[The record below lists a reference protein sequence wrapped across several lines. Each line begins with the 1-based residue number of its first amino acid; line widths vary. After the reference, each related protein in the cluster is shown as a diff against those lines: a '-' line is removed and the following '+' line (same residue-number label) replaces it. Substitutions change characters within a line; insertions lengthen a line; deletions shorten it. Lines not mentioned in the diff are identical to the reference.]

1 MLGITLAQ
9 SILNGFM
16 AGSIYIL
23 LALGLTLIM
32 GIMGIVQLAHGEIY
46 MMGAYVTYAFCTV
59 LGLPF
64 MLSLVISALI
74 MGTIGI
80 IIEKIFYRPFRHE
93 TDFLPVLIVATA
105 VMLILQNT
113 AIISF
118 GASDKVVSSP
128 FRGVINFAGV
138 SLSRERLI
146 AIIITFILVTALFFL
161 LQKTKVGQAMI
172 AISQNFR
179 GAALQGISINRISS
193 VGMYIGCAL
202 AAVAGALMG
211 AIFNLSPTMGNFAL
225 MKGIAAMVLGGMG
238 SLIGTVVGGL
248 IIGLTEGIVSS
259 FLGVQIANL
268 TVFMLIILIL
278 LFRPQGIMGQPSR

>member
-1 MLGITLAQ
+1 MLAQ
-9 SILNGFM
+9 SILNGFT

-32 GIMGIVQLAHGEIY
+32 GIMGIVQMAHGEIY

-74 MGTIGI
+74 MGTVGV
-80 IIEKIFYRPFRHE
+80 IIEKVFYRPFRHKP
-93 TDFLPVLIVATA
+93 DFLPVLIVATA
-105 VMLILQNT
+105 VMLMLQNT

-118 GASDKVVSSP
+118 GATDKVVTSP
-128 FRGVINFAGV
+128 FSGVITFFGV
-138 SLSRERLI
+138 SLSLERLI
-146 AIIITFILVTALFFL
+146 AIIITIILVTALFFL
-161 LQKTKVGQAMI
+161 LRMTKIGQAMV
-172 AISQNFR
+172 AISQHFN
-179 GAALQGISINRISS
+179 GAALQGININHISS

-202 AAVAGALMG
+202 AAVAGAIMG

-238 SLIGTVVGGL
+238 SLIGTVIGGL

-259 FLGVQIANL
+259 YVNVQVANL
-268 TVFMLIILIL
+268 SVFVLIILIL
-278 LFRPQGIMGQPSR
+278 LFRPQGIMGLPSR